1 MLRVYLQNTSDILS
15 PWSLPQ
21 PVILLGFSLLVANA
35 AITGWIDLPVLVSV
49 LLFVPIPLLLLA
61 ERLIPKRK
69 DWLLDWQD
77 LTEDLFWL
85 ACSFLIWGPIYDDA
99 YDTPISNLFALLRDS
114 SGFPF
119 RLEADTTGGL
129 LVAAFIAIFVAEFI
143 GYWAHRVQHRF
154 MFLWRIHA
162 THHHITKM
170 SMARAERTHPLEFLG
185 LNLGSAVALAFL
197 GASAEVV
204 AVVVVFR
211 LNTAHLCHSNLPLVS
226 GAFGWLFNT
235 PEWHQLHHS
244 CIYKESSTNF
254 GCTVIIW
261 DRVFGTF
268 SKKNHIERI
277 GNGTGEKLSIA
288 TQLLIPFKSDQAL
301 KEL

>member
-1 MLRVYLQNTSDILS
+1 MQNTSDILS

-21 PVILLGFSLLVANA
+21 PIILLGFSLLVANA
-35 AITGWIDLPVLVSV
+35 AITGWNDLSVLVPV

-69 DWLLDWQD
+69 DWLLDWKD
-77 LTEDLFWL
+77 LIEDLFWL

-99 YDTPISNLFALLRDS
+99 YETPISNLFALLRDN

-119 RLEADTTGGL
+119 RLEAETIGGL

-170 SMARAERTHPLEFLG
+170 SVARAERTHPLEFLG
-185 LNLGSAVALAFL
+185 LNLGSAVTLAFL

-244 CIYKESSTNF
+244 CIYKESNTNF

-261 DRVFGTF
+261 DRIFGTF
-268 SKKNHIERI
+268 SGKNHIKQV
-277 GNGTGEKLSIA
+277 GNGTGEKLSIV

-301 KEL
+301 REL

>member
-170 SMARAERTHPLEFLG
+170 SVARAERTHPLEFLG
-185 LNLGSAVALAFL
+185 LNLGSAVTLAFL

-244 CIYKESSTNF
+244 CIYKESNTNF

-277 GNGTGEKLSIA
+277 GNGTGEKLSIV

>member
-1 MLRVYLQNTSDILS
+1 LKSCVEGLYAKS
-15 PWSLPQ
+15 PRSLPQ
-21 PVILLGFSLLVANA
+21 PIILLGFSLLVANA
-35 AITGWIDLPVLVSV
+35 AITGWIDLSVLVPV

-69 DWLLDWQD
+69 DWLLDWKD
-77 LTEDLFWL
+77 LIEDLFWL

-99 YDTPISNLFALLRDS
+99 YETPISNLFALLRDN

-119 RLEADTTGGL
+119 RLEAVTIGGL

-170 SMARAERTHPLEFLG
+170 SVARAERTHPLEFLG
-185 LNLGSAVALAFL
+185 LNLGSAVTLAFL

-244 CIYKESSTNF
+244 CIYKESNTNF

-261 DRVFGTF
+261 DRIFGTF
-268 SKKNHIERI
+268 SGKNHIKQV
-277 GNGTGEKLSIA
+277 GNGTGEKLSIV

-301 KEL
+301 REL

>member
-1 MLRVYLQNTSDILS
+1 MQNTSDILS
-15 PWSLPQ
+15 SWSLPQ
-21 PVILLGFSLLVANA
+21 PIILLGFSLLVANA
-35 AITGWIDLPVLVSV
+35 AITGWIDLSVLVPV

-69 DWLLDWQD
+69 DWLLDWKD
-77 LTEDLFWL
+77 LIEDLFWL

-99 YDTPISNLFALLRDS
+99 YETPISNLFALLRDN

-119 RLEADTTGGL
+119 RLEAETIGGL

-170 SMARAERTHPLEFLG
+170 SVARAERTHPLEFLG

-244 CIYKESSTNF
+244 CIYKESNTNF

-261 DRVFGTF
+261 DRIFGTF
-268 SKKNHIERI
+268 SGKNHIKQV
-277 GNGTGEKLSIA
+277 GNGTGEKLSIV

-301 KEL
+301 REL

>member
-1 MLRVYLQNTSDILS
+1 MPNTADILS

-21 PVILLGFSLLVANA
+21 PVILFGFSLLVASA
-35 AITGWIDLPVLVSV
+35 AITGWIDLSVLVPV
-49 LLFVPIPLLLLA
+49 LLFVPIPLLWLA
-61 ERLIPKRK
+61 ECLMPKRK
-69 DWLLDWQD
+69 DWLLDWKD
-77 LTEDLFWL
+77 FTEDLFWV

-99 YDTPISNLFALLRDS
+99 YDTPISNLFTLLRDN
-114 SGFPF
+114 SGFGF

-129 LVAAFIAIFVAEFI
+129 LVAAFIAIFAAEFI

-170 SMARAERTHPLEFLG
+170 SVARAERTHPLEFLG

-226 GAFGWLFNT
+226 GAWGWLFNT

-244 CIYKESSTNF
+244 CIYKESNTNF
-254 GCTVIIW
+254 GCTVILW
-261 DRVFGTF
+261 DRLFGTF
-268 SKKNHIERI
+268 SGENYIEQV
-277 GNGTGEKLSIA
+277 GNGSGEKLSIV
-288 TQLLIPFKSDQAL
+288 TQLLIPFKSDKAL
-301 KEL
+301 REL

>member
-1 MLRVYLQNTSDILS
+1 MPNTADILS

-21 PVILLGFSLLVANA
+21 PIILFGFSLLVANA
-35 AITGWIDLPVLVSV
+35 AITGWIDLSVLVPV
-49 LLFVPIPLLLLA
+49 LLFVPIPLLWLA
-61 ERLIPKRK
+61 ERLMPKRK
-69 DWLLDWQD
+69 DWLLDWKD
-77 LTEDLFWL
+77 FTEDLFWV

-99 YDTPISNLFALLRDS
+99 YDTPISNLFTLLRDN
-114 SGFPF
+114 SGFGF

-129 LVAAFIAIFVAEFI
+129 LEAAFIAIFAAEFI

-170 SMARAERTHPLEFLG
+170 SVARAERTHPLEFLG

-226 GAFGWLFNT
+226 GAWGWLFNT

-244 CIYKESSTNF
+244 CIYKESNTNF

-261 DRVFGTF
+261 DRLFGTF
-268 SKKNHIERI
+268 SRKNHIEQV
-277 GNGTGEKLSIA
+277 GNGSGEKLSIV
-288 TQLLIPFKSDQAL
+288 TQLLIPFKSDKAL
-301 KEL
+301 REL

>member
-1 MLRVYLQNTSDILS
+1 MQNTSDILS

-21 PVILLGFSLLVANA
+21 PIILLGFSLLVANA
-35 AITGWIDLPVLVSV
+35 AITGWIDLSVLVPV

-69 DWLLDWQD
+69 DWLLDWKD

-99 YDTPISNLFALLRDS
+99 YETPISNLFALMRDN

-119 RLEADTTGGL
+119 RLEAVTIGGL

-170 SMARAERTHPLEFLG
+170 SVARAERTHPLEFLG
-185 LNLGSAVALAFL
+185 LNLGSAVTLAFL

-244 CIYKESSTNF
+244 CIYKESNTNF

-261 DRVFGTF
+261 DRIFGTF
-268 SKKNHIERI
+268 SGKNYIKQV
-277 GNGTGEKLSIA
+277 GNGTGEKLSIV

-301 KEL
+301 REL

>member
-185 LNLGSAVALAFL
+185 LNLGSAVTLAFL

-244 CIYKESSTNF
+244 CFYKESNTNF

-277 GNGTGEKLSIA
+277 GNGTGEKLSIV

>member
-1 MLRVYLQNTSDILS
+1 MLNTTDILS

-21 PVILLGFSLLVANA
+21 PVILLGFSLLVASA
-35 AITGWIDLPVLVSV
+35 AITGWIDLSVLVPV
-49 LLFVPIPLLLLA
+49 LLFVPIPLLWLA
-61 ERLIPKRK
+61 EYLMPKRK
-69 DWLLDWQD
+69 DWLLDWKD
-77 LTEDLFWL
+77 FTEDLFWV

-99 YDTPISNLFALLRDS
+99 YDTPISNLFTLLRDN
-114 SGFPF
+114 SGFGF

-129 LVAAFIAIFVAEFI
+129 LVAAFIAIFAAEFI

-170 SMARAERTHPLEFLG
+170 SVARAERTHPLEFLG
-185 LNLGSAVALAFL
+185 LNLGAAVALAFL

-226 GAFGWLFNT
+226 GAWGWLFNT

-244 CIYKESSTNF
+244 CIYKESNTNF
-254 GCTVIIW
+254 GCTVILW
-261 DRVFGTF
+261 DRLFGTF
-268 SKKNHIERI
+268 SGKNYIEQV
-277 GNGTGEKLSIA
+277 GNGSGEKLSIV
-288 TQLLIPFKSDQAL
+288 TQLLIPFKSDKAL
-301 KEL
+301 REL

>member
-1 MLRVYLQNTSDILS
+1 MQNTSDILS

-170 SMARAERTHPLEFLG
+170 SVARAERTHPLEFLG

-244 CIYKESSTNF
+244 CIYKESNTNF

-277 GNGTGEKLSIA
+277 GNGTGEKLSIV

>member
-1 MLRVYLQNTSDILS
+1 M
-15 PWSLPQ
+15 P
-21 PVILLGFSLLVANA
+21 
-35 AITGWIDLPVLVSV
+35 V

-69 DWLLDWQD
+69 DWLLDWKD

-99 YDTPISNLFALLRDS
+99 YETPISNLFALLRDN

-119 RLEADTTGGL
+119 RLEAETIGGL

-170 SMARAERTHPLEFLG
+170 SVARAERTHPLEFLG
-185 LNLGSAVALAFL
+185 LNLGSAVTLAFL

-244 CIYKESSTNF
+244 CIYKESNTNF

-261 DRVFGTF
+261 DRIFGIF
-268 SKKNHIERI
+268 SGKNHIKQV
-277 GNGTGEKLSIA
+277 GNGTGEKLSIV

-301 KEL
+301 REL

>member
-1 MLRVYLQNTSDILS
+1 MQNTSDILS
-15 PWSLPQ
+15 PRSLPQ
-21 PVILLGFSLLVANA
+21 PIILLGFSLLVANA
-35 AITGWIDLPVLVSV
+35 AITGWIDLSVLVPV

-69 DWLLDWQD
+69 DWLLDWKD
-77 LTEDLFWL
+77 LIEDLFWL

-99 YDTPISNLFALLRDS
+99 YETPISNLFALMRDN

-119 RLEADTTGGL
+119 RLEAVTIGGL

-170 SMARAERTHPLEFLG
+170 SVARAERTHPLEFLG
-185 LNLGSAVALAFL
+185 LNLGSAVTLAFL

-244 CIYKESSTNF
+244 CIYKESNTNF

-261 DRVFGTF
+261 DRIFGTF
-268 SKKNHIERI
+268 SGKNYIKQV
-277 GNGTGEKLSIA
+277 GNGTGEKLSIV

-301 KEL
+301 REL

>member
-1 MLRVYLQNTSDILS
+1 MQNTSDILS

-21 PVILLGFSLLVANA
+21 PIILLGFSLLVANA
-35 AITGWIDLPVLVSV
+35 AITGWIDLSVLVPV

-69 DWLLDWQD
+69 DWLLDWKD
-77 LTEDLFWL
+77 LIEDLFWL

-99 YDTPISNLFALLRDS
+99 YETPISNLFALLRDN

-119 RLEADTTGGL
+119 RLEAETIGGL

-170 SMARAERTHPLEFLG
+170 SVARAERTHPLEFLG
-185 LNLGSAVALAFL
+185 LNLGSAVTLAFL

-244 CIYKESSTNF
+244 CIYKESNTNF

-261 DRVFGTF
+261 DRLFGTF
-268 SKKNHIERI
+268 SGKSHIEQV
-277 GNGTGEKLSIA
+277 GNGSGEKLSIV
-288 TQLLIPFKSDQAL
+288 TQLLIPFKSDKAL
-301 KEL
+301 REL

>member
-1 MLRVYLQNTSDILS
+1 MQNTSDILS
-15 PWSLPQ
+15 SWSLPQ
-21 PVILLGFSLLVANA
+21 PIILLGFSLLVANA
-35 AITGWIDLPVLVSV
+35 AITGGIDLSVLVPV

-69 DWLLDWQD
+69 DWLLDWKD
-77 LTEDLFWL
+77 LIEDLFWL

-99 YDTPISNLFALLRDS
+99 YETPISNLFALLRDN

-119 RLEADTTGGL
+119 RLEAVTIGGL

-170 SMARAERTHPLEFLG
+170 SVARAERTHPLEFLG
-185 LNLGSAVALAFL
+185 LNLGSAVTLAFL

-244 CIYKESSTNF
+244 CIYKESNTNF

-261 DRVFGTF
+261 DRIFGTF
-268 SKKNHIERI
+268 SGKNHIKQV
-277 GNGTGEKLSIA
+277 GNGTGEKLSIV

-301 KEL
+301 REL

>member
-1 MLRVYLQNTSDILS
+1 MQKNSNLFSL
-15 PWSLPQ
+15 WSLPQ
-21 PVILLGFSLLVANA
+21 PIIVLGLSLLTASAAINGWADLSLLV
-35 AITGWIDLPVLVSV
+35 PFF
-49 LLFVPIPLLLLA
+49 LFAPIPLLLLA
-61 ERLIPKRK
+61 ERLLPKRN
-69 DWLLDWQD
+69 DWLLNWKD
-77 LTEDLFWL
+77 LAEDLFWL
-85 ACSFLIWGPIYDDA
+85 VGTFLIWAPIYDQA
-99 YDTPISNLFALLRDS
+99 YDTPISNLFESVREA

-119 RLEADTTGGL
+119 RLEAATPGGL
-129 LVAAFIAIFVAEFI
+129 LIAALIGVFAAELI
-143 GYWAHRVQHRF
+143 GYWTHRLQHRF

-170 SMARAERTHPLEFLG
+170 SVARAERTHPLEFLG
-185 LNLGSAVALAFL
+185 LNLGAAVALAFL

-226 GAFGWLFNT
+226 GVFGWLFNT

-244 CIYKESSTNF
+244 NNYKESNTNF
-254 GCTVIIW
+254 GCTIILW

-268 SKKNHIERI
+268 SGKNHIERV
-277 GNGTGEKLSIA
+277 GNGTGEKLSLV

-301 KEL
+301 REL